1 MLMALCE
8 HSAKLFGKALH
19 FFVKGFVVFGF
30 FFYANITAWG
40 KDVVLLGDVFRFNS
54 GTETF
59 CIFQSSVLESS
70 ECVGKAV

>member
-1 MLMALCE
+1 MALCE
-8 HSAKLFGKALH
+8 HSAKLCGKALH